1 MRINSIADWSRRRP
15 AQRTT
20 DMHPSRRQACASMY
34 TTHPPSTPETKPP
47 RPPLTL
53 RRLRRPAV
61 LSEVPSGFFL
71 FAAFRVSRGNFERE
85 LEEDPWSAS
94 PLTILG
100 AMCGRGS
107 PLTASIPGPACSLAG
122 GWRPSGRWQARA
134 GAPACTAPAAAGP
147 RPVVLEVPEQFFKDA
162 HMHTLKGSACV
173 APARRGG
180 WYGGEADVFRKR
192 SCITHADES
201 CESSCF

>member
-1 MRINSIADWSRRRP
+1 MHQVSSVCPLCFFCLVVCSNHDTRTARLYMRINSIADWSR
-15 AQRTT
+15 
-20 DMHPSRRQACASMY
+20 
-34 TTHPPSTPETKPP
+34 
-47 RPPLTL
+47 
-53 RRLRRPAV
+53 RRPAV